1 VISVVVPA
9 YNAAATLPV
18 CLRALERQTL
28 LSDEVI
34 VVDDGSTDE
43 SANVVKGHAAHL
55 LQQLHQGPAAARNLG
70 TQSAK
75 GDLVLFT
82 DADCEPTAD
91 WIEQMVAPF
100 ADPRVMGVKGAYRTR
115 QRQVVARLVQCEF
128 EERYDRLERF
138 GAIDFI
144 DSHAAAFRTEAL
156 REIGGFD
163 PAFPQANNEDVDL
176 SYRLAQTGSRML
188 FNRRAVV
195 YHRHP
200 ATWIKYLR
208 VKIKRGYWRMMVY
221 RLHPGKAWHDSY
233 TPQLLKIQAL
243 LVGLGFIS
251 SITVLLWPI
260 SAWLTLACLSTLVL
274 SALPFTRVVA
284 RREPALVMWA
294 PFFILVRA
302 WSLAIGAAG
311 GTVGMFFFRP
321 TLSGTREAAVRQ
333 QV

>member
-1 VISVVVPA
+1 MISVVVPA

-18 CLRALERQTL
+18 CLWALGRQIL
-28 LSDEVI
+28 LPDEVI

-43 SANVVKGHAAHL
+43 SANVVKGHDAHL
-55 LQQLHQGPAAARNLG
+55 RQQPHQGPAAARNLG
-70 TQSAK
+70 AQSAK

-82 DADCEPTAD
+82 DADCEPAED
-91 WIEQMVAPF
+91 WIAEMVRPF
-100 ADPRVMGVKGAYRTR
+100 SDPNVIGVKGAYRTR
-115 QRQVVARLVQCEF
+115 QHEIVARLAQCEF
-128 EERYDRLERF
+128 EERYDRLERL
-138 GAIDFI
+138 ASIDLV
-144 DSHAAAFRTEAL
+144 DSYAAAFRSDAL
-156 REIGGFD
+156 RQSGGFD
-163 PAFPQANNEDVDL
+163 RAFSQANNEDVDL
-176 SYRLAQTGSRML
+176 SYRLARAGLRL
-188 FNRRAVV
+188 VFNRDAIV

-221 RLHPGKAWHDSY
+221 RLHPGKALHDSY

-243 LVGLGFIS
+243 LVGLGLIS

-260 SAWLTLACLSTLVL
+260 AAWLTLACLSALVL

-284 RREPALVMWA
+284 RQEPALIIWA

-302 WSLAIGAAG
+302 LSLAIGAAG

-321 TLSGTREAAVRQ
+321 TLSGTREEAVRQ